1 MDQAMMEPTS
11 LQAADVGGLTVIVLN
26 DFAHVQGGASKVA
39 IDEAVSLAEAGL
51 RVIFMA
57 AVGPI
62 GPQLAGAPLETIC
75 LDQPQLLDVARNPG
89 VALQSMWNREAKS
102 RLRGLLATLDPRRTI
117 VHLHG
122 YTKALSVSPVAVAQA
137 AGFRVVC
144 TLHDFFA
151 ACPNGAFFDYVRMA
165 PCPRVALS
173 VSCIAA
179 SCDKRHRLHK
189 LFRIARSVTQRR
201 LGNFPAE
208 TADYITL
215 SDRST
220 NMMQPYLPA
229 SARFHRLDNVIDI
242 ARRTPVEAGAN
253 HVITCVGRLDEEK
266 GVRLLADAAAASGL
280 QVTFV
285 GDGPLRAELEARP
298 EVTVTGWVT
307 PAEVVARLDQARC
320 LAFPS
325 LWYETFGLVVDEAAA
340 RGVPAVVSD
349 ISAAA
354 ERVKDGVTGWHFRS
368 GDVVSLAAAL
378 QKTRIDA
385 DIEAAGA
392 AAYSAYWQDPPTRKG
407 HAAALV
413 GIYRSVLTV

>member
-1 MDQAMMEPTS
+1 MDQVM
-11 LQAADVGGLTVIVLN
+11 LQPGISASAGIGDLTVVVLN

-51 RVIFMA
+51 RVIFLG

-62 GPQLAGAPLETIC
+62 GPQLAAAPLETIC
-75 LDQPQLLDVARNPG
+75 LEQPQLLDVARNPG
-89 VALQSMWNREAKS
+89 VALQSMWNRKAKS
-102 RLRGLLATLDPRRTI
+102 RLRALLATLDPRRTI

-122 YTKALSVSPVAVAQA
+122 YTKALSVSPVAAAQA

-151 ACPNGAFFDYVRMA
+151 ACPNGAFFDYVQMA

-173 VSCIAA
+173 VSCVAA

-189 LFRIARSVTQRR
+189 LFRVARGVTQRR
-201 LGNFPAE
+201 LGHFPAE
-208 TADYITL
+208 TGDYITL
-215 SDRST
+215 SDRSA
-220 NMMQPYLPA
+220 NMMRPYLPA
-229 SARFHRLDNVIDI
+229 SAHFHRLDNVIDI
-242 ARRTPVEAGAN
+242 ARRPAVAAAAN
-253 HVITCVGRLDEEK
+253 QAITCVGRLDEEK

-280 QVTFV
+280 KIVFV
-285 GDGPLRAELEARP
+285 GDGPLRAELEARA

-320 LAFPS
+320 LVFPS

-354 ERVKDGVTGWHFRS
+354 ERVRDGLTGWHFRS
-368 GDVVSLAAAL
+368 GDAGSLAAAL

-385 DIEAAGA
+385 DVEAAGA
-392 AAYSAYWQDPPTRKG
+392 AAYAAYWRDPPTRRS
-407 HAAALV
+407 HAASLV
-413 GIYRSVLTV
+413 GIYRTVLAA

>member
-1 MDQAMMEPTS
+1 MDDVMLEPGS
-11 LQAADVGGLTVIVLN
+11 SIAADVGELTVIVLN

-51 RVIFMA
+51 RVIFIG

-62 GPQLAGAPLETIC
+62 GPQLAAAPLETIC

-89 VALQSMWNREAKS
+89 VAVQSMWNREAKS
-102 RLRGLLATLDPRRTI
+102 RLRALLATLDPRHTI
-117 VHLHG
+117 LHLHG
-122 YTKALSVSPVAVAQA
+122 YTKALSVSPVAAAQA
-137 AGFRVVC
+137 AGFRVIC

-173 VSCIAA
+173 VSCITA

-189 LFRIARSVTQRR
+189 LFRVARSVTQRQI
-201 LGNFPAE
+201 GQFPGE
-208 TADYITL
+208 TGDYITL
-215 SDRST
+215 SERST
-220 NMMQPYLPA
+220 NMMRPYLPA
-229 SARFHRLDNVIDI
+229 SANFHRLDNVIDI
-242 ARRTPVEAGAN
+242 ARRAPVDPAAN
-253 HVITCVGRLDEEK
+253 HAITCVGRLDEEK
-266 GVRLLADAAAASGL
+266 GVRLLADAAAVTGL
-280 QVTFV
+280 QVVFV

-320 LAFPS
+320 LVFPS

-354 ERVKDGVTGWHFRS
+354 ERVKDSVTGWHFHS
-368 GDVVSLAAAL
+368 GDVASLAASL
-378 QKTRIDA
+378 QKTRVDA
-385 DIEAAGA
+385 DVEAAGA
-392 AAYSAYWQDPPTRKG
+392 AAYSAYWRDPPTRQS
-407 HAAALV
+407 HAAALI
-413 GIYRSVLTV
+413 GIYRKVLVV